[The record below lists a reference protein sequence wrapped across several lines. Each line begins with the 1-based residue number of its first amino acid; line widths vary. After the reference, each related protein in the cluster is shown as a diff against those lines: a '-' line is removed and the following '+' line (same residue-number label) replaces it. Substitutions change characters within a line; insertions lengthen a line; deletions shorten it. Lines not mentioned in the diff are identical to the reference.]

1 MSVKFIDNSEQIK
14 KLFEQA
20 AVAGLEEAAG
30 EIQSQAERNSPV
42 DTGQLKGSWG
52 HFVDEGKLEATIGNT
67 TEHSI
72 WQEFGTGEYSLGG
85 NGRKGGWFYEDEEG
99 EGHFTR
105 GNKPVRML
113 HNAFISTKTAAE
125 KAIRDKIKEAL
136 K

>member
-20 AVAGLEEAAG
+20 AIAGLEEAAS

-52 HFVDEGKLEATIGNT
+52 HIVDEGKLEATIGNT
-67 TEHSI
+67 VEHSI
-72 WQEFGTGEYSLGG
+72 WMEFGTGEYALEG
-85 NGRKGGWFYEDEEG
+85 NGRKGGWFYEDAEG
-99 EGHFTR
+99 KGHFTH

-113 HNAFISTKTAAE
+113 HNAFTTKKKVAE
-125 KAIRDKIKEAL
+125 KAIQDKAAL